1 MKLVAVLT
9 TPPGAG
15 GGHHQ
20 ALNAIVQLQRLC
32 SGRHEFEVLCTDR
45 ESLVALRELGV
56 QARWRR
62 TTLVD
67 RALALMAGNVV
78 WSTLQRRLRIKGP
91 FERALE
97 RMGCDLAYF
106 CAPNW
111 LPLALQELNYL
122 TTLWDVCHLEHPE
135 FPEVRRH
142 HTIALRERVFVSV
155 LQAAVLVVVD
165 SVRLAELAAFHYRLA
180 PGRLL
185 AMPFAPAPQLNADDD
200 PAGASR
206 AHDHGDGQDGPFF
219 YPANLWAH
227 KNHIRILQALVL
239 LGQRGW
245 RPRAVFCGHDQGT
258 LAHLQRFAADHGVA
272 AQVDF
277 VGFVDSARL
286 SALYRSALAVVM
298 PTYFG
303 QTNLPPLEAWTLGV
317 PLIYSA
323 SLAAHAGDAA
333 LLADPDD
340 AGALAGAM
348 WACRNPA
355 VRASL
360 REAGYRRLAEIAGER
375 ALAEQALAAHL
386 DAFAARRACWAGG
399 VDGRAPG

>member
-20 ALNAIVQLQRLC
+20 ALNAIVQLKRLC
-32 SGRHEFEVLCTDR
+32 AGRHELEVLCTHR
-45 ESLVALRELGV
+45 ESLAALRELGV
-56 QARWRR
+56 QARCRPA
-62 TTLVD
+62 TLLD

-78 WSTLQRRLRIKGP
+78 WSTLQRRLRLKGP
-91 FERALE
+91 FERALD

-106 CAPNW
+106 CAPYW
-111 LPLALQELNYL
+111 LPLALQEMNYV

-142 HTIALRERVFVSV
+142 HTIALREQVFLGV

-165 SVRLAELAAFHYRLA
+165 SARLAELAAFHYRLS

-185 AMPFAPAPQLNADDD
+185 AMPFAPTPHLSSVDALAE
-200 PAGASR
+200 PAR
-206 AHDHGDGQDGPFF
+206 TDDHGGGDEGPFF

-239 LGQRGW
+239 LGQRAW
-245 RPRAVFCGHDQGT
+245 RPRVVFCGHDQGIR
-258 LAHLQRFAADHGVA
+258 AHLEAFVADHGLA

-277 VGFVDSARL
+277 VGFVDAARL
-286 SALYRSALAVVM
+286 HSLYRSALAVVM

-317 PLIYSA
+317 PLVYSA
-323 SLAAHAGDAA
+323 RLSAHAGDAA

-340 AGALAGAM
+340 AEALAAAM
-348 WACRNPA
+348 WACRDPA

-360 REAGYRRLAEIAGER
+360 REAGYRRLAEIDAER
-375 ALAEQALAAHL
+375 QTAEQALAAHL
-386 DAFAARRACWAGG
+386 EAFAARRACWAGG
-399 VDGRAPG
+399 GERRAPG